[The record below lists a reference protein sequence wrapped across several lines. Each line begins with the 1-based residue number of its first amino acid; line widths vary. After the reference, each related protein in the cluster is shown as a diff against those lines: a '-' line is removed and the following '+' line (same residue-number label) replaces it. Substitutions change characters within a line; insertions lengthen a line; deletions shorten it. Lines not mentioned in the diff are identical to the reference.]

1 MEPNETIPEE
11 KPSGGDAGYVVVCGN
26 PVDGLS
32 FFHVDFAEEVSSD
45 DMRRRGV
52 EEWWIAP
59 LNGL

>member
-1 MEPNETIPEE
+1 
-11 KPSGGDAGYVVVCGN
+11 VVVCGN

-32 FFHVDFAEEVSSD
+32 FFHVDFADEVSSD